1 MRKRIRLIFPECDVE
16 VEAALFEDKA
26 PVSCKALW
34 RFLERPMETT
44 LHNCW
49 PELPELWFFIPE
61 IRDLPFENPV
71 MFTTPGDLLLYHY
84 VRPNGR
90 KVFDIGIY
98 YTRGYSLI
106 EVGWLPGNGIGR
118 IDRNLE
124 GLKKVVA
131 RAMSKGDQEL
141 IVKRAE

>member
-1 MRKRIRLIFPECDVE
+1 M
-16 VEAALFEDKA
+16 
-26 PVSCKALW
+26 
-34 RFLERPMETT
+34 
-44 LHNCW
+44 
-49 PELPELWFFIPE
+49 
-61 IRDLPFENPV
+61 
-71 MFTTPGDLLLYHY
+71 LYHY

-98 YTRGYSLI
+98 YARGYSLI

-118 IDRNLE
+118 IDGNIE
-124 GLKKVVA
+124 GLRKVVA